1 MLFCQVSLQFLYIIY
16 SKGFFTVNAIFSKVY
31 CIDTGLHSGEENME
45 FDRRLMAAFLDGR
58 FQQQYGQQSCLWRFY
73 AWRPYAVTLGYNQDS
88 SGIDSEKCRMAGVDV
103 VRRPTGGRA
112 VFHADEFTYSFFSD
126 SSEQNA
132 VLYKMVHEV
141 IQLALEG
148 MGIHAEFCRS
158 TLQRS
163 PSAGSVS
170 CFTASA
176 KHELQVE
183 GRKLVGSAQRK
194 TRNVLLQHGS
204 LPLSRR
210 HKDLAE
216 FITFSQGDTFESI
229 RDEMDRKTIS
239 LEEILGC
246 IPQYDHLT
254 ELMRKVLGK
263 LYGLNV
269 EYLHQDKLSD
279 ILKGYEYLIN

>member
-1 MLFCQVSLQFLYIIY
+1 MNSL
-16 SKGFFTVNAIFSKVY
+16 FSKVY

-45 FDRRLMAAFLDGR
+45 FDRQLMAAFLDGR
-58 FQQQYGQQSCLWRFY
+58 FQQQYGQKSCLWRFY
-73 AWRPYAVTLGYNQDS
+73 AWRPFAVTIGYNQDA
-88 SGIDSEKCRMAGVDV
+88 SGIDAEKCRIAGVDV

-163 PSAGSVS
+163 PAVGSVS

-176 KHELQVE
+176 RHELQVE

-204 LPLSRR
+204 LPLSVR
-210 HKDLAE
+210 HKDLSE
-216 FITFSQGDTFESI
+216 YITFTQSGAFQSI
-229 RDEMDRKTIS
+229 RDEMERKTIS
-239 LEEILGC
+239 LDEILGY
-246 IPQYDHLT
+246 IPQYDHLKK
-254 ELMRKVLGK
+254 LMLNALQK
-263 LYGLNV
+263 LYGSDV
-269 EYLHQDKLSD
+269 EEIDTDQLSH
-279 ILKGYEYLIN
+279 ILEGHEYLIH